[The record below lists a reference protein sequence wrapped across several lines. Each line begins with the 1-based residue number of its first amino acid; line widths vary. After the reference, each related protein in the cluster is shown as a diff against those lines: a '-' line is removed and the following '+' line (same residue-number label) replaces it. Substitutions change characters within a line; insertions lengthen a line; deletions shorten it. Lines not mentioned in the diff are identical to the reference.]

1 MGTQPISS
9 GFERAIQFRRD
20 ETHER
25 SIDSVWTV
33 QQQLAIEKIRPILPW
48 LLQTGV
54 DGRDFRQLA
63 QACDEALDL
72 RLEFGDGAIAWSFQQ
87 DVQPIEAAEVLEV
100 LMEGPYRR
108 SALREEMQN
117 VRVEGNVS
125 EEPCADA
132 GHHGGSRQ
140 QHHPIAER
148 EAQRSAK
155 KPFRHEVG

>member
-1 MGTQPISS
+1 MSAGIRVDSGVSAGTKYWID
-9 GFERAIQFRRD
+9 RAVLRIGSDPQCD
-20 ETHER
+20 
-25 SIDSVWTV
+25 IC
-33 QQQLAIEKIRPILPW
+33 LPSTE
-48 LLQTGV
+48 LEPHAVT
-54 DGRDFRQLA
+54 
-63 QACDEALDL
+63 
-72 RLEFGDGAIAWSFQQ
+72 LEFRDGAIAWSFQQ

-125 EEPCADA
+125 EQPCADA